1 MAIVSMKKMRLL
13 ALKRDKGRI
22 LRQLQKMGCVELIQ
36 EDQAPEQKA
45 LPAEDGRLQSV
56 REEVARLDRAVDEL
70 KPLCRGGSLL
80 AVKPEKSEDDAMQ
93 AMASEG
99 ETLAVVDRLEETAR
113 SLQEIR
119 GRRAREEASIA
130 KLTPWET
137 LDLPLDQ
144 IADTKHTHMRLITVP
159 ANSYAA
165 FEAALSGFEAPAVLE
180 KVSADRTTVYA
191 LAALLAEDRKPFEDA
206 LRQAGGQE
214 AQLAETGGTPALL
227 IDRHK
232 SSLTRLDEVQG
243 QLQDERQQLAE
254 HIDQIRLLRD
264 MLFLEQKRL
273 EAAQKFAQTE
283 SAFLLTG
290 WAPADKEE
298 SIRAQVGKVA
308 QVCEMEFRDPLPE
321 EQPPTLLKNPKL
333 VRPFESIVQL
343 YSTPSPRGIDP
354 TLIMTPFF
362 ACFFGL
368 MLSDAAYGIV
378 LGIVTGILAYL
389 LRGKGSIGA
398 IASVLCVSSVATVI
412 WGGLLGSWFGIE
424 GIQPWIGFTPMSDP
438 LKMMVLCL
446 GLGLFHIV
454 AGLCVAMYMNF
465 KRKKPWAALFDQG
478 FWLILFAGLGLLMVN
493 KTAGM
498 IVAGGAALG
507 IVCTAGRQKKNLF
520 GKITGGLGAL
530 YNITSYAS
538 DILSYARLFG
548 MGLATGV
555 IAMVFNKVAMMIW
568 GGFGS
573 VIAILILVVGH
584 TFNLAINT
592 LGAYVHT
599 CRLQYI
605 EFFGK
610 FYEDGGTPFRPL
622 DNQGKYIDI
631 AGENNTP

>member
-22 LRQLQKMGCVELIQ
+22 LGQLQKMGCVELIQ

-130 KLTPWET
+130 KLKPWET
-137 LDLPLDQ
+137 LNLPLEQ
-144 IADTKHTHMRLITVP
+144 IADTKHTYMRLITVP

-165 FEAALSGFEAPAVLE
+165 FEAALSGFEAPAALE

-191 LAALLAEDRKPFEDA
+191 LAVLLAEDRKPFEDA

-308 QVCEMEFRDPLPE
+308 QVCEMEFRVLAAGRATAHASEKPE
-321 EQPPTLLKNPKL
+321 AGASLRIHRSTIFHPVAQGH
-333 VRPFESIVQL
+333 RPHA
-343 YSTPSPRGIDP
+343 DH
-354 TLIMTPFF
+354 
-362 ACFFGL
+362 
-368 MLSDAAYGIV
+368 DAV
-378 LGIVTGILAYL
+378 FRLL
-389 LRGKGSIGA
+389 LRADALGRSLWYRAGHCNGHSGLSAPGKGQHRRH
-398 IASVLCVSSVATVI
+398 CV
-412 WGGLLGSWFGIE
+412 
-424 GIQPWIGFTPMSDP
+424 
-438 LKMMVLCL
+438 
-446 GLGLFHIV
+446 
-454 AGLCVAMYMNF
+454 
-465 KRKKPWAALFDQG
+465 
-478 FWLILFAGLGLLMVN
+478 
-493 KTAGM
+493 
-498 IVAGGAALG
+498 G
-507 IVCTAGRQKKNLF
+507 IVCLLGGHGDLGRSAGQLVRHRGHSAVDRF
-520 GKITGGLGAL
+520 
-530 YNITSYAS
+530 YAHVGS
-538 DILSYARLFG
+538 FEDD
-548 MGLATGV
+548 
-555 IAMVFNKVAMMIW
+555 
-568 GGFGS
+568 GS
-573 VIAILILVVGH
+573 VP
-584 TFNLAINT
+584 
-592 LGAYVHT
+592 GAGPVPH
-599 CRLQYI
+599 C
-605 EFFGK
+605 
-610 FYEDGGTPFRPL
+610 GGTVRGHVHEL
-622 DNQGKYIDI
+622 QAEKALGR
-631 AGENNTP
+631 AV